1 MIIFLVIALIIA
13 LVAVIFAL
21 QNTAVVAIHF
31 LAWST
36 QGSLALV
43 LLLTLAVGAVICYFA
58 VLPTIVKDKWSLRG
72 LRKRMND
79 VEARLAVQK
88 SRIEELETRLKAA
101 EAPKPVE
108 PPPSSAPASGDALL
122 PPPAQPPV

>member
-1 MIIFLVIALIIA
+1 MVIFLVIALIIA

-31 LAWST
+31 LAWGT

-58 VLPTIVKDKWSLRG
+58 LLPTVVKDKWSLRSQ
-72 LRKRMND
+72 RKRLND
-79 VEARLAVQK
+79 AEARLAVQK
-88 SRIEELETRLKAA
+88 SRIDELEMRLKTA
-101 EAPKPVE
+101 EAPKPAE
-108 PPPSSAPASGDALL
+108 TPPAAVAGGDALL